1 MNLYVI
7 QSLVMKKYPTVQS
20 ANSLTMSRKRSIGQ
34 MNEFVL
40 EAKKVGRQLKKKRER
55 QNVNRQF

>member
-1 MNLYVI
+1 
-7 QSLVMKKYPTVQS
+7 
-20 ANSLTMSRKRSIGQ
+20 

-40 EAKKVGRQLKKKRER
+40 EAKKKVGRQLKKKRER